1 MKCCGVVNADDWRNN
16 VTNPGWTEGKNKPE
30 GCCKWKKDDNVSCYL
45 TTELQTKNEGSRRFH
60 NHEKSLVER
69 KH

>member
-16 VTNPGWTEGKNKPE
+16 VTNPGWTDGKNKPE

-45 TTELQTKNEGSRRFH
+45 ANNRASNEERRFA
-60 NHEKSLVER
+60 KISQS
-69 KH
+69 

>member
-16 VTNPGWTEGKNKPE
+16 VTNPGWSPDTKNKPE

-45 TTELQTKNEGSRRFH
+45 TELQTKVREESRIM
-60 NHEKSLVER
+60 EKAVTGAFS
-69 KH
+69 